1 MHLVSLLIPL
11 LAFPWLGRVLKP
23 ESFGLLMY
31 MCLFPPLFNL
41 LVEWGFPL
49 GGARKAA
56 RQKENPDALRRL
68 LGEIVTAKLLLA
80 FSALFASL
88 ALIPLL
94 PFARQ
99 WPWAFFWAALAGSA
113 KALSPL
119 WFYQGT
125 GRKLSL
131 YACLDISFSFLALT
145 LIFIFIRHP
154 GQWPLYLIFLACCR
168 LGANLCLTG
177 MLWPSYPF
185 KINIAGALRAIRENT
200 ALFAALFFSNVYHY
214 CFQLVLGYFL
224 IASEVG
230 IIVALDK
237 MLRALSG
244 LVNPFTQTIFPEI
257 CVLRDS
263 DPRSAWRTLRLSLL
277 LTFLAAS
284 AAAALVWLLAGP
296 IIKIALGAAYPQAP
310 QILRVMI
317 LAVPAAACA
326 QVLGSQTM
334 APFGMDSVQARIC
347 ALVSLASIP
356 FSAALAYYFGMRGAA
371 FAPLFVEFSLF
382 SGYLAA
388 LRRER
393 IGLI

>member
-1 MHLVSLLIPL
+1 M
-11 LAFPWLGRVLKP
+11 
-23 ESFGLLMY
+23 LMY

-49 GGARKAA
+49 DGARKAA
-56 RQKENPDALRRL
+56 RQRENPGALRRL

-80 FSALFASL
+80 LSALFVSL
-88 ALIPLL
+88 AVIPLL

-131 YACLDISFSFLALT
+131 YACLDISFSFLALA
-145 LIFIFIRHP
+145 LVFIFIKRP
-154 GQWPLYLIFLACCR
+154 DQWPLYLIFLAVCR
-168 LGANLCLTG
+168 LCANLCLTI
-177 MLWPSYPF
+177 MLWRSYPF
-185 KINIAGALRAIRENT
+185 KINIAGALRIIRET
-200 ALFAALFFSNVYHY
+200 AALFAVLFFSNVYHY

-224 IASEVG
+224 VSSEVG

-237 MLRALSG
+237 MLRALNG

-257 CVLRDS
+257 CVLRDR
-263 DPRSAWRTLRLSLL
+263 DPSSAWRTLRLSLL
-277 LTFLAAS
+277 ITFLAAS
-284 AAAALVWLLAGP
+284 VAATLVWLLAEP
-296 IIKIALGAAYPQAP
+296 IIKIALGADYPRAP
-310 QILRVMI
+310 QILQTMI
-317 LAVPAAACA
+317 LSVPAAACA

-334 APFGMDSVQARIC
+334 APFGMDNIQARIC

-356 FSAALAYYFGMRGAA
+356 FSAALAYYFGIRGAA
-371 FAPLFVEFSLF
+371 FAPLFVECSLF
-382 SGYLAA
+382 AGYFAA

-393 IGLI
+393 RDLI